1 MTCLS
6 PPSVSWPPSSSDGI
20 GEMRKLLPG
29 GRGAVWFMLADAA
42 ALIVFVF
49 VGIRGHRAATVEGFL
64 RNAVPLLTAWFVVAA
79 LAHTYRRPG
88 WRSLLRNWIVA
99 VPVGLLIRTL
109 IVGSPRGGRLLV
121 FLAVGLAFT
130 LVFLVL
136 GRLLAR
142 IGSRRGWV

>member
-1 MTCLS
+1 
-6 PPSVSWPPSSSDGI
+6 
-20 GEMRKLLPG
+20 
-29 GRGAVWFMLADAA
+29 MLADAG
-42 ALIVFVF
+42 ALIVFVLI
-49 VGIRGHRAATVEGFL
+49 GIRGHHATTVEGFL
-64 RNAVPLLTAWFVVAA
+64 RNAVPLLGVWFVVAA

-99 VPVGLLIRTL
+99 VPVGLLVRAL

-121 FLAVGLAFT
+121 FLAVGLSFT